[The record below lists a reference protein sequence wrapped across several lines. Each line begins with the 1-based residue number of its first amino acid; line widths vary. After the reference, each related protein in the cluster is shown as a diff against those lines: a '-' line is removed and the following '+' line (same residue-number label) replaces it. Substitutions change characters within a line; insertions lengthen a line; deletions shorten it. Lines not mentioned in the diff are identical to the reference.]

1 MSCLVTVAA
10 VCACVVTSL
19 LVGGAPDLLQGA
31 GPDLLAHNQ
40 TWHHWDLVQAAYQVE
55 KHFQATLHKNCPCLE
70 CCGVSGRAGAD
81 QWLAVLGSYP
91 DSCCTVKYPG
101 CGQQVNTGL

>member
-1 MSCLVTVAA
+1 MEGDGDDGVRITLYLGSVSCLVTVAA

-40 TWHHWDLVQAAYQVE
+40 TWDYWDLVQAAHQVD
-55 KHFQATLHKNCPCLE
+55 KHFQATL
-70 CCGVSGRAGAD
+70 
-81 QWLAVLGSYP
+81 
-91 DSCCTVKYPG
+91 
-101 CGQQVNTGL
+101 